1 MCADISADG
10 SVDWPHTSFNPDPR
24 KQACEKMKELPAKY
38 AYTIAIIGGAA
49 LWLVTRAVSGRS
61 EAWDSSL
68 YWSAAYPLAIG
79 LSAMLGYLAPTNPWR
94 WALAVML
101 VQAVVLAATAAG
113 FGLLP
118 LGLILFAILALPPI
132 AAAMALARFRIRR
145 ARTVDEKYNKI
156 K

>member
-1 MCADISADG
+1 MR
-10 SVDWPHTSFNPDPR
+10 N
-24 KQACEKMKELPAKY
+24 MKELPARY
-38 AYTIAIIGGAA
+38 AYAIAITGGAA
-49 LWLVTRAVSGRS
+49 LWLVTRAVSGRH
-61 EAWDSSL
+61 EAWDAPL

-79 LSAMLGYLAPTNPWR
+79 LSAALGYLAPTHPWR

-132 AAAMALARFRIRR
+132 AAAVALARLRLRR
-145 ARTVDEKYNKI
+145 HARK
-156 K
+156 

>member
-1 MCADISADG
+1 
-10 SVDWPHTSFNPDPR
+10 
-24 KQACEKMKELPAKY
+24 MKELPAKY

-49 LWLVTRAVSGRS
+49 LWLVTRAVSGRN

-79 LSAMLGYLAPTNPWR
+79 LSAMLGYLAPTHPWR

-132 AAAMALARFRIRR
+132 AAAMATARLRIRR
-145 ARTVDEKYNKI
+145 ARIVK
-156 K
+156 

>member
-1 MCADISADG
+1 
-10 SVDWPHTSFNPDPR
+10 
-24 KQACEKMKELPAKY
+24 MKELPAKY
-38 AYTIAIIGGAA
+38 AYAIAIAGGAA
-49 LWLVTRAVSGRS
+49 LWLVTRVVSGRN

-79 LSAMLGYLAPTNPWR
+79 LSALLGYLAPTHPWR
-94 WALAVML
+94 WALALML

-132 AAAMALARFRIRR
+132 AAAMAMARLRIRQ
-145 ARTVDEKYNKI
+145 ARPK
-156 K
+156 